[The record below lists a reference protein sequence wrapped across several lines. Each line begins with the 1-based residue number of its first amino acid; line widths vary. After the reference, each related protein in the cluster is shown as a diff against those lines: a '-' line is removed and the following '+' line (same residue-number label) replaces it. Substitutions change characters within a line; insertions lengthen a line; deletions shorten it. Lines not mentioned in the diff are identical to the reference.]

1 MTDYL
6 EEMAYELQIKLER
19 RNHPRGGSREY
30 DLIRDALEDVYK
42 HAIANSK
49 AVPREW
55 ARAQLSTMAVSSV
68 RYALG
73 RQTYITKATCQAIR
87 WCIDELDKRDIK
99 VMIRDIR
106 EAKDQMGMIGMACD
120 HKEWVALLKFLEA
133 YLPQS
138 PNTSP

>member
-6 EEMAYELQIKLER
+6 EQMAYDLQIKLER
-19 RNHPRGGSREY
+19 RNHPRGGPDEY
-30 DLIRDALEDVYK
+30 DLIREALEDVYK
-42 HAIANSK
+42 DAVANSK

-73 RQTYITKATCQAIR
+73 RTTYITAATCQAIR
-87 WCIDELDKRDIK
+87 WCIDELDERDIK

-106 EAKDQMGMIGMACD
+106 EAKDRMGMIGMACD
-120 HKEWVALLKFLEA
+120 HKEWMKLLAFLEQT
-133 YLPQS
+133 LDPS
-138 PNTSP
+138 